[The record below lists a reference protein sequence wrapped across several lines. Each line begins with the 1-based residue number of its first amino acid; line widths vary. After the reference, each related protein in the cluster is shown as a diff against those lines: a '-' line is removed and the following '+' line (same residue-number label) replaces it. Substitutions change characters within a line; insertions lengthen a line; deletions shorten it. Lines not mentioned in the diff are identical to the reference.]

1 LKSLSEFVEGIAG
14 FGQKPAAYKIQVFGA
29 YLHEVQGIS
38 HFGTAAINTCCDDLH
53 LPRLSN
59 TGVFV
64 KQMLEKKPPQLL
76 KDKNGLRLSS
86 SSREAMTFLTIARPS
101 AVKTTALLNSLVDKL
116 TNPVQ
121 KTFLEETLVCFKHH
135 AFRASIVMA
144 WNLAWNDVLDRILA
158 NHLTAFN
165 SQVGT
170 FGFKR
175 AIAIRS
181 DFENLKDA
189 DIVKIG
195 RAAHIFDKET
205 VKTLEEKLGKR
216 NTSAH
221 PSAHIVTPATAEE
234 VISDL
239 VLNIVLKPVL

>member
-1 LKSLSEFVEGIAG
+1 MKSLSEFVEGIEG
-14 FGQKPAAYKIQVFGA
+14 FAQKPAAYKIQVFGA
-29 YLHEVQGIS
+29 YLHDVQGKT
-38 HFGTAAINTCCDDLH
+38 HFAPAAINACCDQLH
-53 LPRLSN
+53 IPRPSN

-64 KQMLEKKPPQLL
+64 KQMLEKRPPQLL

-86 SSREAMTFLTIARPS
+86 SSREAMAFLAVTRAS
-101 AVKTTALLNSLVDKL
+101 AVKTTALLNSLAPQL
-116 TNPVQ
+116 TNSVQ

-135 AFRASIVMA
+135 AYRASIVMA

-158 NHLTAFN
+158 NHLAAFN

-181 DFENLKDA
+181 DFENLKDV
-189 DIVKIG
+189 DIIKIG

-205 VKTLEEKLGKR
+205 VKTLDEKLGKR